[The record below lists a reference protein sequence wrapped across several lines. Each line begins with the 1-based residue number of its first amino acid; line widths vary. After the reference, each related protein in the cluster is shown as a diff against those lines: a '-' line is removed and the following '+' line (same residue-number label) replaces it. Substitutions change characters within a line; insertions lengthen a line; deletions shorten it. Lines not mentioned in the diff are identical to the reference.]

1 MSKKLLGIHCYTGL
15 IAALIILCMPS
26 VETSAQTLQKGS
38 VLPALI
44 WSDNSIKRNVTV
56 INFVGDA
63 VILRVDG
70 EIVNLKRN
78 AFIKIY
84 TNTQAN
90 IDEIKVDTSTP
101 PPAPPPKKVV
111 PKPEQFTAG
120 HAISELIWRDGGLK
134 KNVEIINV
142 IRGYHILLVNGNSE
156 TIGSAEFQQLLKATC
171 EHPEAGTPT
180 PVVKTTEPP
189 TPTTAPTPTPENK
202 PTPTSAVST
211 QPRQPDAT
219 LMNAPVAPPIPSPNP
234 TPDPPKPS
242 PEPIPSQPLMDGTSL
257 GDAPKKP
264 LKDIE
269 TNEEVSFRFM
279 FDGDTEPPNIDG
291 QPTPKKPQLIAE
303 NKPVVTTPI
312 DTSNWRHYEDDKP
325 KEEKARDAI
334 PLGLQF
340 QKMMEMLGGGWNWF
354 LSNIVWTGPMT
365 GGILLGSLGLFI
377 LGKVKKSKQQKVIQA
392 QIAERK
398 VNKEAA
404 GTNQA
409 KRKQQ
414 GARFKKF
421 KQTATPVTNQPPQG
435 NHLYLCFTAHDH
447 EAAFGLQEH
456 LESHGFEVRCRDL
469 INGSGKIFDNDV
481 VDAIE
486 TAQAVIFTASQNA
499 YASERVKMEIDLARE
514 ENKKIVPVYL
524 DDTELPE
531 LFMDFENESTFVYFD
546 PVDPDGSLE
555 EIVAYIR
562 MKGIKSSAVIA

>member
-1 MSKKLLGIHCYTGL
+1 MSKKLLGIHCCTGL
-15 IAALIILCMPS
+15 MAALIILCIPS

-70 EIVNLKRN
+70 KIVNLKRD

-90 IDEIKVDTSTP
+90 IDKIKVDTSVP
-101 PPAPPPKKVV
+101 PPAPPPNKVV

-142 IRGYHILLVNGNSE
+142 IRGYHILLVNGKSE

-189 TPTTAPTPTPENK
+189 APTTAPIPTPENK
-202 PTPTSAVST
+202 PTPPSVVST
-211 QPRQPDAT
+211 QPRQPDT
-219 LMNAPVAPPIPSPNP
+219 TVMNAPVAPPIPSPNP
-234 TPDPPKPS
+234 TPDQPNPS

-257 GDAPKKP
+257 GDAPGKP
-264 LKDIE
+264 LKDIK
-269 TNEEVSFRFM
+269 TDEEVSFRFM
-279 FDGDTEPPNIDG
+279 FDGDTEPPTVNG
-291 QPTPKKPQLIAE
+291 QPTKKKPQLIAE
-303 NKPVVTTPI
+303 NKPVVAAPI
-312 DTSNWRHYEDDKP
+312 DTSGWKRYEDDKP

-334 PLGLQF
+334 PLGLEL
-340 QKMMEMLGGGWNWF
+340 QKMMEMLGGGWAWF
-354 LSNIVWTGPMT
+354 LSNIVWTGPLT
-365 GGILLGSLGLFI
+365 GIILIGSLGLFI
-377 LGKVKKSKQQKVIQA
+377 LGKVKKSKQQKVIQS
-392 QIAERK
+392 QIVERK
-398 VNKEAA
+398 ATNREA
-404 GTNQA
+404 GTTPS
-409 KRKQQ
+409 KGRQ
-414 GARFKKF
+414 GGKFKKF
-421 KQTATPVTNQPPQG
+421 KQTTKPATHQPTQE

-447 EAAFGLQEH
+447 GAACELQEH
-456 LESHGFEVRCRDL
+456 LENHGFEVRCRDM

-486 TAQAVIFTASQNA
+486 TAQAVIFTASENA

-531 LFMDFENESTFVYFD
+531 LFMDFENESMFVYFD
-546 PVDPDGSLE
+546 PADPDGSLE

-562 MKGIKSSAVIA
+562 MKGIKPSAVIA